1 MHDRGVQPA
10 LIDDT
15 GYTYDD
21 AGNLTSIKRT
31 PGQGMP
37 DGQAGPDTQCFVYDQ
52 LRRMTS
58 AWTAADDTCTGG
70 PGKTTVG
77 GDQPYWHSYTFDDS
91 GNRTAL
97 TEHDPAGNTAKDIK
111 RTYSYGGEAGGP
123 NRLAEV
129 ASEGPGGTTRSVYG
143 YDKAGNTTTRQHNGT
158 TQTLKWDPEGA
169 LTEVSE
175 PVEGGTTKT
184 TKYLNDAS
192 GERLLRHGPDGST
205 TLYLGETELTAKPDG
220 TTTTERFYSHPD
232 GLFFPILVGI
242 AARIAIRAAIRADAR
257 AAAKRA
263 ARIAARKA
271 AQRRARALA
280 KARARAA
287 AKARAKARREA
298 ARKRA
303 AAARAAAKRAAAAA
317 RQRAQRAAAKRAQAA
332 RAAARKA
339 RANKAPKA
347 KAKPK
352 SQPKPKSKPSQ
363 KSKPT
368 QRKTNKVKEEAREQ
382 TKDAVSEEAQ
392 AQSCEV
398 NSFVPGTKVLMADGS
413 KKPIEDVRTG
423 DKVLATDPKTGE
435 TKPQPVA
442 ATIIGKGDKTLVTV
456 TIRTTTERA
465 PTTLTTPPPDGSVP
479 VDATQLA
486 PGEDGEADE
495 ATSTIVATDG
505 HPFWVPELNTWL
517 DAGQL
522 QPGQWLHT
530 SAGTWVQITAVFSTT
545 QRATV
550 HNLTV
555 ADVHTYHVVAG
566 GTSALVHNCSTP
578 DERAHARASENAA
591 YSSRPD
597 VATGGYL
604 WVQGHGEFDL
614 ASDRLHPLIRANRG
628 AIPAA
633 ASPGGGQFFGSHV
646 EVQAATIMRILAK
659 QSGSGGLSGRLM
671 VSKPGGPCSF
681 CAPNVAGMLP
691 GNSSL
696 VVRFQRGRVFGE
708 VTF

>member
-1 MHDRGVQPA
+1 
-10 LIDDT
+10 
-15 GYTYDD
+15 
-21 AGNLTSIKRT
+21 
-31 PGQGMP
+31 
-37 DGQAGPDTQCFVYDQ
+37 
-52 LRRMTS
+52 
-58 AWTAADDTCTGG
+58 
-70 PGKTTVG
+70 
-77 GDQPYWHSYTFDDS
+77 
-91 GNRTAL
+91 
-97 TEHDPAGNTAKDIK
+97 
-111 RTYSYGGEAGGP
+111 
-123 NRLAEV
+123 
-129 ASEGPGGTTRSVYG
+129 
-143 YDKAGNTTTRQHNGT
+143 
-158 TQTLKWDPEGA
+158 
-169 LTEVSE
+169 
-175 PVEGGTTKT
+175 
-184 TKYLNDAS
+184 
-192 GERLLRHGPDGST
+192 
-205 TLYLGETELTAKPDG
+205 
-220 TTTTERFYSHPD
+220 
-232 GLFFPILVGI
+232 
-242 AARIAIRAAIRADAR
+242 
-257 AAAKRA
+257 
-263 ARIAARKA
+263 
-271 AQRRARALA
+271 
-280 KARARAA
+280 
-287 AKARAKARREA
+287 
-298 ARKRA
+298 
-303 AAARAAAKRAAAAA
+303 AAAA

-382 TKDAVSEEAQ
+382 AKDAVSEEAQ

-486 PGEDGEADE
+486 PDEDGEADE

-530 SAGTWVQITAVFSTT
+530 SAGTWVQITAVSSTT

-555 ADVHTYHVVAG
+555 ADVHTYYAVAG
-566 GTSALVHNCSTP
+566 AAPVLVHNCGGSQP
-578 DERAHARASENAA
+578 GHSELCKCDPEKPRSEVVLDAGSFEQARNRALDIVGPIDTGSWQRRQGTMASAVDTFG
-591 YSSRPD
+591 RD
-597 VATGGYL
+597 TGFTAT
-604 WVQGHGEFDL
+604 
-614 ASDRLHPLIRANRG
+614 S
-628 AIPAA
+628 
-633 ASPGGGQFFGSHV
+633 GGQYRSFRLDTDPRIGPHINV
-646 EVQAATIMRILAK
+646 MTGKGAAVRKWAIRFPG
-659 QSGSGGLSGRLM
+659 GSGGISTWLRR
-671 VSKPGGPCSF
+671 
-681 CAPNVAGMLP
+681 NV
-691 GNSSL
+691 
-696 VVRFQRGRVFGE
+696 
-708 VTF
+708 

>member
-1 MHDRGVQPA
+1 
-10 LIDDT
+10 
-15 GYTYDD
+15 
-21 AGNLTSIKRT
+21 
-31 PGQGMP
+31 
-37 DGQAGPDTQCFVYDQ
+37 
-52 LRRMTS
+52 
-58 AWTAADDTCTGG
+58 
-70 PGKTTVG
+70 
-77 GDQPYWHSYTFDDS
+77 
-91 GNRTAL
+91 
-97 TEHDPAGNTAKDIK
+97 
-111 RTYSYGGEAGGP
+111 
-123 NRLAEV
+123 
-129 ASEGPGGTTRSVYG
+129 
-143 YDKAGNTTTRQHNGT
+143 
-158 TQTLKWDPEGA
+158 
-169 LTEVSE
+169 
-175 PVEGGTTKT
+175 
-184 TKYLNDAS
+184 
-192 GERLLRHGPDGST
+192 
-205 TLYLGETELTAKPDG
+205 
-220 TTTTERFYSHPD
+220 
-232 GLFFPILVGI
+232 
-242 AARIAIRAAIRADAR
+242 
-257 AAAKRA
+257 
-263 ARIAARKA
+263 
-271 AQRRARALA
+271 
-280 KARARAA
+280 
-287 AKARAKARREA
+287 
-298 ARKRA
+298 
-303 AAARAAAKRAAAAA
+303 
-317 RQRAQRAAAKRAQAA
+317 QRAQRAAAKRAQAA

-382 TKDAVSEEAQ
+382 AKDAVSEEAQ

-456 TIRTTTERA
+456 TIRTSTERA

-479 VDATQLA
+479 VDATQFA
-486 PGEDGEADE
+486 PGDEDGDT
-495 ATSTIVATDG
+495 TSTIVATDG

-530 SAGTWVQITAVFSTT
+530 SAGTWVQITAVSSTT

-659 QSGSGGLSGRLM
+659 QSGSGGLTGRLM

>member
-1 MHDRGVQPA
+1 
-10 LIDDT
+10 
-15 GYTYDD
+15 
-21 AGNLTSIKRT
+21 
-31 PGQGMP
+31 
-37 DGQAGPDTQCFVYDQ
+37 
-52 LRRMTS
+52 
-58 AWTAADDTCTGG
+58 
-70 PGKTTVG
+70 
-77 GDQPYWHSYTFDDS
+77 
-91 GNRTAL
+91 
-97 TEHDPAGNTAKDIK
+97 
-111 RTYSYGGEAGGP
+111 
-123 NRLAEV
+123 
-129 ASEGPGGTTRSVYG
+129 
-143 YDKAGNTTTRQHNGT
+143 
-158 TQTLKWDPEGA
+158 
-169 LTEVSE
+169 
-175 PVEGGTTKT
+175 
-184 TKYLNDAS
+184 
-192 GERLLRHGPDGST
+192 
-205 TLYLGETELTAKPDG
+205 
-220 TTTTERFYSHPD
+220 
-232 GLFFPILVGI
+232 
-242 AARIAIRAAIRADAR
+242 
-257 AAAKRA
+257 
-263 ARIAARKA
+263 
-271 AQRRARALA
+271 
-280 KARARAA
+280 
-287 AKARAKARREA
+287 
-298 ARKRA
+298 
-303 AAARAAAKRAAAAA
+303 
-317 RQRAQRAAAKRAQAA
+317 
-332 RAAARKA
+332 
-339 RANKAPKA
+339 APKA

-382 TKDAVSEEAQ
+382 AKDAVSEEAQ

-456 TIRTTTERA
+456 TIRSATERA

-479 VDATQLA
+479 VDATQFA
-486 PGEDGEADE
+486 PDDEDGDT
-495 ATSTIVATDG
+495 TSTIVATDG

-530 SAGTWVQITAVFSTT
+530 SAGTWVQITAVSSTT

-659 QSGSGGLSGRLM
+659 QSGSGGLTGRLM